1 MITYTIPTVGN
12 ISVDAFAGY
21 LQTKIK
27 EHIELEGENR
37 FRFIVNYKNFT
48 LKDYK
53 ILKKAVDTYGWE
65 ICKKLKNKRKDA
77 EYHVYKIPEKLTS
90 IQKRIDACNYKQGC
104 DRCCSKEM
112 QKNCFLLKR
121 HQERIDYCKT
131 MGINIEHW

>member
-1 MITYTIPTVGN
+1 MITYTIPTVDN
-12 ISVDAFAGY
+12 ISVYAFADY

-48 LKDYK
+48 LEDYK

-77 EYHVYKIPEKLTS
+77 EYHVYRIPENLTF
-90 IQKRIDACNYKQGC
+90 IQKRIDNCNCKQGC
-104 DRCCSKEM
+104 DKYCSKEI
-112 QKNCFLLKR
+112 QKICLLLKR
-121 HQERIDYCKT
+121 HQERIDYCKV
-131 MGINIEHW
+131 MGISVEHW